1 MSKYAFLALL
11 ACSAA
16 HAAQGGGIQQQL
28 EAALQPIIE
37 KLAAKYECA
46 VGVGIRHVDADPSR
60 ALAVQLAAGVADRKT
75 KRVAGKTEKFIWGS
89 VTKVVTGTAV
99 LRLADQGVLTLE
111 DSVPQHIDPFL
122 AKMKAKDPSMDFSS
136 LEELWGAEVNKVT
149 VRDLLGMTSGVPDYD
164 TASPT
169 GREPTDSFRADAYA
183 HPEKSY
189 SPTQLLSVPWV
200 RTKSLI
206 FTPGVCDRH
215 KYGNCYSSTNYVLLG
230 LLLANHAGVGSWEE
244 YDQHAAVK
252 GAEDDFANMTF
263 AVTGAP
269 DAWSTMRGYDTTS
282 YNNNTGAFDVSSV
295 AGVFGGWTASDL
307 VVDALDAAT
316 LADDVYGPQY
326 KLASKKYVDQMYPAS
341 NLTGYGLSTFNLTRL
356 TGLSGPLGVA
366 YGHLGATYG
375 YQSIIVHTP
384 GLNLSFGVGTNIERD
399 HQDQPQ
405 DVFCSV
411 YGATKALL
419 LGDSLPTC
427 TFTPGYYDAGCKC
440 VAPGAPT
447 PAPAPGPSPSAG
459 YRCYSFAGRH
469 GCYPSRSG
477 TQSKDDCTKTCK

>member
-1 MSKYAFLALL
+1 MLRSFTLIALVV
-11 ACSAA
+11 CSAS
-16 HAAQGGGIQQQL
+16 AQSSIQAKL
-28 EAALQPIIE
+28 EQALQPVLESMAE
-37 KLAAKYECA
+37 KYSCA
-46 VGVGIRHVDADPSR
+46 IGVGIKHVDADASKN
-60 ALAVQLAAGVADRKT
+60 LDVQLAAGVADRKT
-75 KRVAGKTEKFIWGS
+75 KRTADKTEKFVWGS

-136 LEELWGAEVNKVT
+136 LKDLWGDEVEKIT

-183 HPEKSY
+183 HPTKSY

-206 FTPGVCDRH
+206 FTPGSCDRQ

-230 LLLANHAGVGSWEE
+230 LLLANHAGASSWET
-244 YDQHAAVK
+244 YDQHAAIK
-252 GAEDDFANMTF
+252 GAEADFHNMTF

-269 DAWSTMRGYDTTS
+269 DAWTTMRGYDTTS
-282 YNNNTGAFDVSSV
+282 YNNNTGSIDVSNV

-307 VVDALDAAT
+307 VFDALDAAN
-316 LADDVYGPQY
+316 LAHDVYGPEY
-326 KLASKKYVDQMYPAS
+326 KLVSKKYVDQMYAS
-341 NLTGYGLSTFNLTRL
+341 SSATGYGLSTFNLTRL
-356 TGLSGPLGVA
+356 TGLYGDEGVA

-375 YQSIIVHTP
+375 YQSVLVHTP

-405 DVFCSV
+405 DVFCRV
-411 YGATKALL
+411 YGTTRAVLK
-419 LGDSLPTC
+419 GEPVPTC

-440 VAPGAPT
+440 VEPGAPT
-447 PAPAPGPSPSAG
+447 PAPGPSPSG
-459 YRCYSFAGRH
+459 NNYKCYSFGGRKT
-469 GCYPSRSG
+469 CYPSRSG
-477 TQSKDDCTKTCK
+477 TMSRDDCTKSC